1 MQRLVKIF
9 SSHPWWVI
17 FVLFG
22 ISLLSAFQIANV
34 RIQVSAEELR
44 VMDDPERKIFE
55 EMRNRFGDD
64 DIVLVL
70 LQDTA
75 LLTKEKLA
83 AIELFI
89 KEVEALPFVRT
100 TESLFTV
107 PHLRTVDGFLSKEPY
122 LAKPPSSDEAA
133 RQLLDTAR
141 VNPFV
146 EHLLLSSDTSVMVI
160 AVILNEQSS
169 GDLSITKN
177 LDRLTLP
184 LKSRFTDAFAIGLPY
199 VRAEISEKIRQE
211 QGDLFPLA
219 VAALLISLFLL
230 LRQLMDI
237 LSPIL
242 TSGISILWT
251 LGLMGLLDIPLNL
264 ITSTVP
270 ILLIVVGSTEDIH
283 LLSEFRH
290 GQKAG
295 LGTQQALRLMSRKMG
310 RTVLLTFI
318 TTYVGFLTVGFSRI
332 EALWQFGL
340 LASTGLLLNFIV
352 TISLI
357 PALLSLTGRWQLD
370 GGSQLFRKRNLT
382 LARRYWDWLEQNRWK
397 VFALFGL
404 CTLAAAMGFPGM
416 HVNHHA
422 IDSLSVDSKVR
433 NQLET
438 VNEKLA
444 GLESFSIVLDSGIED
459 TFLKVRYLEEI
470 REIQNHIREAGLS
483 RSTTSFVD
491 YLALLNGAFQELDH
505 PELPQSDEIV
515 DELML
520 FLNYDRVH
528 AYVSE
533 DYSSARILVR
543 HNISSTRKLK
553 EYLTDLKT
561 FIDSSLDPGLK
572 VEITG
577 DSVLALSAT
586 HAMIGGQLQSILLL
600 LIFFIVIISLIFM
613 DLRVGLLASL
623 PNIFPVVILF
633 GVMGYADIPLNIGTA
648 MAAAIAIGIAVDDT
662 MHFML
667 RYNQE
672 IRSSKSQSGAMYITL
687 YEEALPVVSTSIA
700 LIAGFLVF
708 AQSDF
713 EPIAQFGM
721 LSALVIGTALVADFV
736 ITPLAISSLRLVT
749 LWDLMSLTLR
759 HQIIPRSRLFQGM
772 RPWQIRRFILSSM
785 VLEFAPGETVFRRDD
800 ASDELFLVMK
810 GLVEVSVPI
819 PNGSEKE
826 LLVDQ
831 FGAGELFGDVAML
844 AGERRHAN
852 AVAVTPTSVLV
863 LTRESIK
870 STTSFHPVIAS
881 KLFLNLAVDVSKR
894 WVKFIAKLHEE
905 RETIEP
911 EEEENNAAG

>member
-1 MQRLVKIF
+1 MQKLVRIF

-17 FVLFG
+17 LVLVG
-22 ISLLSAFQIANV
+22 VSLLSAFQIGNV
-34 RIQVSAEELR
+34 RIQISAEELL
-44 VMDDPERKIFE
+44 VMNDPERKIFE
-55 EMRNRFGDD
+55 EMQSRFGDD

-70 LQDTA
+70 LQDTK

-83 AIELFI
+83 ATEQFI
-89 KEVEALPFVRT
+89 KEVEALPFVKK

-107 PHLRTVDGFLSKEPY
+107 PYLKTVDGFLNKEPY
-122 LAKPPSSDEAA
+122 LAKPPASDQEA
-133 RQLLDTAR
+133 RQILDKALD
-141 VNPFV
+141 NPFV
-146 EHLLLSSDTSVMVI
+146 KQVLLSADAGVMVV
-160 AVILNEQSS
+160 AVMLNEQS
-169 GDLSITKN
+169 GDDLAITTQ
-177 LDRLTLP
+177 LDRLVLP
-184 LKSRFTDAFAIGLPY
+184 LKSQFTDAFAIGSPY
-199 VRAEISEKIRQE
+199 VRTEITEKMRQE
-211 QGDLFPLA
+211 QVDLFPWA

-230 LRQLMDI
+230 LRQLIDI

-270 ILLIVVGSTEDIH
+270 ILLIIVGSTEDIH
-283 LLSEFRH
+283 LLSAFRH

-295 LGTQQALRLMSRKMG
+295 LETQQALRLMSRKMG

-318 TTYVGFLTVGFSRI
+318 TTYVGFLSVGFSGI
-332 EALWQFGL
+332 EALWQFGF
-340 LASTGLLLNFIV
+340 LASTGLLLNFII

-357 PALLSLTGRWQLD
+357 PALLALTGQWQLD
-370 GGSQLFRKRNLT
+370 GKSQLFRKRNLALVT
-382 LARRYWDWLEQNRWK
+382 GYWDWLERNRWK

-404 CTLAAAMGFPGM
+404 CALAAATGFPGI

-433 NQLET
+433 AQLET
-438 VNEKLA
+438 ANENLA
-444 GLESFSIVLDSGIED
+444 GLESFSIILDSGIED
-459 TFLKVRYLEEI
+459 TFLKVRYLEEL
-470 REIQNHIREAGLS
+470 RKIQNYISKTGLS

-491 YLALLNGAFQELDH
+491 YLALLNGAFQEFEH
-505 PELPQSDEIV
+505 PEMPYSDEIV
-515 DELML
+515 DELMI
-520 FLNYDRVH
+520 FLNYDLVR
-528 AYVSE
+528 AYVSK

-543 HNISSTRKLK
+543 HDISSTRKLK
-553 EYLTDLKT
+553 AYMDDLKA
-561 FIDSSLDPGLK
+561 FIDSGLDPGLK
-572 VEITG
+572 AKITG
-577 DSVLALSAT
+577 NSVLALSAT
-586 HAMIGGQLQSILLL
+586 RAMIDGQLQSILLL
-600 LIFFIVIISLIFM
+600 LIFFVIIISLIFM

-623 PNIFPVVILF
+623 PNIFPVIVLF

-672 IRSSKSQSGAMYITL
+672 IRVSKSQSGAMYTTI
-687 YEEALPVVSTSIA
+687 YEEALPVISTSIA

-713 EPIAQFGM
+713 EPLAQFGM

-749 LWDLMSLTLR
+749 LWDLMSSTLR
-759 HQIIPRSRLFQGM
+759 HQIIPRSQLFQGM

-785 VLEFAPGETVFRRDD
+785 VLEFAPGELVFKKDD
-800 ASDELFLVMK
+800 ESEALFLVMK

-819 PNGSEKE
+819 SGKSKKA
-826 LLVDQ
+826 LLVDR
-831 FGAGELFGDVAML
+831 FSAGELFGDVAML
-844 AGERRHAN
+844 AREHRRAN

-870 STTSFHPVIAS
+870 STTTLHPFIAS
-881 KLFLNLAVDVSKR
+881 RLFLNLAVDVSKR
-894 WVKFIAKLHEE
+894 WVRFIARLHEE
-905 RETIEP
+905 GETADP
-911 EEEENNAAG
+911 EEEETDEVC